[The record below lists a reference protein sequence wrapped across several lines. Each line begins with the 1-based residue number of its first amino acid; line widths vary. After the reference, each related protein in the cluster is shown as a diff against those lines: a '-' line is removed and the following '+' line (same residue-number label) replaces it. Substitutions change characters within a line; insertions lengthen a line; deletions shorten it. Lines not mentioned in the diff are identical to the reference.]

1 MIDLYR
7 CIKCCSC
14 RVGIILFVFVPLK
27 HSYAFNLLSEG
38 ALDSVSAVS
47 AESAEALLNVAGS
60 PAAGI
65 TIDGYESLPF
75 RDGDVD
81 GQDQGSAPLDS
92 ALADQVEA
100 WADERRNSSGSGF
113 EVGFVDELPAAV
125 IEQTVQEESAAIQT
139 AINADDSEG
148 ETDEPDFEVNR
159 VDRLFEARSNELGP
173 TRFVLDRDFDRRAS
187 INVDPNDFD
196 RNAGDAYVFNVDS
209 ANSNR
214 RTAVRD
220 EFKPL
225 F

>member
-1 MIDLYR
+1 
-7 CIKCCSC
+7 
-14 RVGIILFVFVPLK
+14 
-27 HSYAFNLLSEG
+27 
-38 ALDSVSAVS
+38 
-47 AESAEALLNVAGS
+47 GS

-125 IEQTVQEESAAIQT
+125 IEQAVQEESAAIQT
-139 AINADDSEG
+139 VINADDPEG